1 MTLTKIGEHTNAP
14 VLELCGLSSET
25 KPIDFYEGYPI
36 LTGSTFW
43 EIDTGTIFAYNAEA
57 QTWIEQ

>member
-1 MTLTKIGEHTNAP
+1 MTLTKIGELTNAP
-14 VLELCGLSSET
+14 VLELRGSSSEI

-36 LTGSTFW
+36 LTGSAFL
-43 EIDTGTIFAYNAEA
+43 EIDTGTVFFYNAET